1 MSKFI
6 AEMYTIFAYCTRGP
20 YEQEAEKLR
29 RSIQQ
34 FPYLHYQ
41 IDYTDDRGS
50 WEKNTN
56 LKPRMIRSAIIGN
69 KRPVLYID
77 VDAQVKKDP
86 SPLVGELITTADV
99 AAHYRA
105 GKELLSGTLFWN
117 NTPATMAVLDE
128 WIAEVTKHPQRW
140 DQKNLQDVIDRNVE
154 KIRFVM
160 LPAEYCLIDDK
171 RLMTTDKEPVILQ
184 HQASRRLKT

>member
-1 MSKFI
+1 
-6 AEMYTIFAYCTRGP
+6 
-20 YEQEAEKLR
+20 
-29 RSIQQ
+29 
-34 FPYLHYQ
+34 
-41 IDYTDDRGS
+41 
-50 WEKNTN
+50 
-56 LKPRMIRSAIIGN
+56 
-69 KRPVLYID
+69 
-77 VDAQVKKDP
+77 
-86 SPLVGELITTADV
+86 
-99 AAHYRA
+99 
-105 GKELLSGTLFWN
+105 
-117 NTPATMAVLDE
+117 MAVLDE